1 VAALLAVTV
10 AAGAAL
16 LLPRAAPQATGVV
29 DVGEAPDE
37 GAAAEGA
44 AAEGTA
50 AEGTADVAP
59 VSGLPRPAAAAPSP
73 VSGR

>member
-10 AAGAAL
+10 AAGASL

-29 DVGEAPDE
+29 DVGETPDEGTADE
-37 GAAAEGA
+37 GAADIAQ
-44 AAEGTA
+44 
-50 AEGTADVAP
+50 
-59 VSGLPRPAAAAPSP
+59 VSGLPRPAAAVPSP